1 MRRREFISLI
11 GGAAA
16 AWPLAAQAQRE
27 RLPVVGVLSGQSQE
41 SEAALLA
48 EWRKALNDTGYVG
61 GRNVL
66 FEYRFANGQGDR
78 LPMLAADLVQR
89 QVAVLL
95 ANTTPPALAA
105 KAATATIPIVFVT
118 GVDPVEV
125 GLVASFNR
133 PGGNVTGVTFL
144 SNKLVAKRLELL
156 AALVSA
162 AAPIGM
168 LAHTRNPN
176 TVADVRDALAA
187 AAKLGRTLYVERVA
201 NLSEVGAAVTA
212 LVQQRVVALFVAPQA
227 DFRNWQQ
234 QILALAERY
243 ALPTSFSNSDFV
255 VAGGLMSYGP
265 DQSDSYREAGIYT
278 GRILKGEKPAELPVL
293 VSTKFNFTINLRTAK
308 SLGLT
313 IPPTMLALA
322 TVLID

>member
-1 MRRREFISLI
+1 MAARRA
-11 GGAAA
+11 GAARTPA
-16 AWPLAAQAQRE
+16 GGRSPE
-27 RLPVVGVLSGQSQE
+27 RPVTE
-41 SEAALLA
+41 FEAALLA

-187 AAKLGRTLYVERVA
+187 AAKLGRTLYVEKVA

-308 SLGLT
+308 SLRLT